1 MRVEQFED
9 LTVWKRA
16 KELSLGIY
24 RATNDGQ
31 FARDRGL
38 RDQIRR
44 AAVSVMSNIAEGFG
58 RYSRNEFRH
67 FLSIARGSV
76 SEVRSQL
83 HLARELGYLR
93 EPEFIAQINLCL
105 EISRMLSVLHRKS
118 APPAEEAS
126 PRTPHSA
133 LRTK

>member
-1 MRVEQFED
+1 MRIERFED
-9 LTVWKRA
+9 LAVWRKA
-16 KELSLGIY
+16 KDLSVGIY
-24 RATNDGQ
+24 RVTNDGR
-31 FARDRGL
+31 FSRDWAL

-58 RYSRNEFRH
+58 RYSRHEFRH

-83 HLARELGYLR
+83 HLARELGYLA
-93 EPEFIAQINLCL
+93 ESEFTTHIGLCL

-118 APPAEEAS
+118 AP
-126 PRTPHSA
+126 TV
-133 LRTK
+133 